1 MRLQCKKTRS
11 KEKDQIGERNSE
23 YFDKKKEK
31 EKKTVDPRQNELSF
45 KDLVSSKI

>member
-23 YFDKKKEK
+23 SFDKKKK
-31 EKKTVDPRQNELSF
+31 ENC
-45 KDLVSSKI
+45 